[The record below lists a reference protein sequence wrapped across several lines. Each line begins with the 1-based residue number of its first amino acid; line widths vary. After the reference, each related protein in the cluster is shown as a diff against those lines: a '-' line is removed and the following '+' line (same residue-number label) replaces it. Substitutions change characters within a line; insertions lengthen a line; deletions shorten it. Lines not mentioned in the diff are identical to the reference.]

1 MKTLYIDHDLLK
13 YCTQKCII
21 KTKGKKHS
29 SLSNILRFIKPL
41 ILKSFLYI
49 ENNAL

>member
-21 KTKGKKHS
+21 KTKGK
-29 SLSNILRFIKPL
+29 NTFIPFKYSTVHKTSH
-41 ILKSFLYI
+41 IKIIFVH
-49 ENNAL
+49 